1 MLDNISQFATIYDQH
16 KGLVYT
22 IALNYLQNTED
33 AEEIT
38 QDVFVQLHQSLHQF
52 KNKSTLKTWIYR
64 ITINKSL
71 DFIRYKS
78 SKKRLFVFG
87 KKSQNEIEIQNLST
101 FEHPGILL
109 EKQRK
114 S

>member
-52 KNKSTLKTWIYR
+52 KNKSTLKT
-64 ITINKSL
+64 
-71 DFIRYKS
+71 
-78 SKKRLFVFG
+78 
-87 KKSQNEIEIQNLST
+87 
-101 FEHPGILL
+101 
-109 EKQRK
+109 
-114 S
+114 